1 MIYRNFWSFLDPI
14 PRTVSPR
21 VVLVVGNRVDIRV
34 VSRGVVMVVMVVVSW
49 IQVVVLLLV
58 FGVDGVRCLVV
69 VLAMVGLRLGCWV
82 WSRME

>member
-1 MIYRNFWSFLDPI
+1 
-14 PRTVSPR
+14 
-21 VVLVVGNRVDIRV
+21 
-34 VSRGVVMVVMVVVSW
+34 MVVMVVVSW